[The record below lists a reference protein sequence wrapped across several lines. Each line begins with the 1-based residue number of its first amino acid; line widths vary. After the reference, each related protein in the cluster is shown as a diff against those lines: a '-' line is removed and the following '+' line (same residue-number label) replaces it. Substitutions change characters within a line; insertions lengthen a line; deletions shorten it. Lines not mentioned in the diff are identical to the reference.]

1 MSHPLSIFGA
11 TRIINLASRSDRRAE
26 MRAQLRHIGVPDDAP
41 DVAFFDA
48 VRPDD
53 AGGFPTLGTRGC
65 FLSHLGVLEQAVAR
79 GHESVLILEDD
90 LNFSADFRLHIT
102 AVSAALARS
111 QWSIFYGGYAIEGQA
126 AAAHAD
132 AICAIDPVRPV
143 TGAHFVAFR
152 GSALQDMPAY
162 LRAIMGRTPGH
173 ADGGPMHV
181 DGAYSRFRREHPD
194 LQTLVALPQLGYQR
208 ASRSDIHPLRW
219 YDDWPLVREGVDWIR
234 KRKNVS

>member
-26 MRAQLRHIGVPDDAP
+26 MRAQLRRIGVPDDAP

-48 VRPDD
+48 VRPHD

-65 FLSHLGVLEQAVAR
+65 FLSHLGVLEQALAR
-79 GHESVLILEDD
+79 GHDSVLILEDD
-90 LNFSADFRLHIT
+90 LNFSADFRVHIT
-102 AVSAALARS
+102 AVSAELARS
-111 QWSIFYGGYAIEGQA
+111 QWAIFYGGYAIDGQA
-126 AAAHAD
+126 APTHAG
-132 AICAIDPVRPV
+132 AIGAIDPMLPV
-143 TGAHFVAFR
+143 SCTHFVALR
-152 GSALQDMPAY
+152 GSALHELPAY
-162 LRAIMGRTPGH
+162 LRAIMGRAPGD

-181 DGAYSRFRREHPD
+181 DGAYSRFRREHPE
-194 LQTLVALPQLGYQR
+194 LQTMVAQPELGYQR

-219 YDDWPLVREGVDWIR
+219 YDDWPFLREGVDWIR